1 VTAFAELRAGV
12 ATVGDGRDVDTLS
25 ELFWAA
31 LHGLTTLGRGGRL
44 RPELDT
50 ERIELLVAQSAVK
63 C

>member
-1 VTAFAELRAGV
+1 
-12 ATVGDGRDVDTLS
+12 
-25 ELFWAA
+25 
-31 LHGLTTLGRGGRL
+31 LTTLGRGARL